1 MGTVERK
8 RISIVT
14 PFYNEEASIQSFEH
28 AITKMADECAQVDFE
43 FVCVD
48 DGSTDNT
55 LGQLVAL
62 AKKDTRFVVIELTR
76 NFGKEPALTAG
87 IDVATGDA
95 LVPFDADLQD
105 PPELIPV
112 LIKEWSAGAEVV
124 LAQRSR
130 RDSDTGFKRQS
141 AALFYKVHNRLSSVK
156 IPENVGDFRLID
168 RAVADAL
175 KRLPE
180 RQRFMKGLFAWVG
193 YEPVIVQYAR
203 EPRSAGETKFSKRKL
218 WNFALE
224 GLTSFSTIPLKVW
237 SYIGLG
243 FAILTSTYAFFIV
256 GRTLIFGVDV
266 PGYASILVAV
276 LFMGSL
282 QLISIGVLGEYVGRI
297 YAEAKQRP
305 PYLIRKTH
313 RGADEP

>member
-48 DGSTDNT
+48 DGSKDNT
-55 LGQLVAL
+55 LELLVAL
-62 AKKDTRFVVIELTR
+62 SKKDKRFVVIELTR

-130 RDSDTGFKRQS
+130 RDSDTCLLYTSPSPR
-141 AALFYKVHNRLSSVK
+141 
-156 IPENVGDFRLID
+156 D
-168 RAVADAL
+168 R
-175 KRLPE
+175 
-180 RQRFMKGLFAWVG
+180 G
-193 YEPVIVQYAR
+193 
-203 EPRSAGETKFSKRKL
+203 
-218 WNFALE
+218 
-224 GLTSFSTIPLKVW
+224 
-237 SYIGLG
+237 
-243 FAILTSTYAFFIV
+243 
-256 GRTLIFGVDV
+256 
-266 PGYASILVAV
+266 
-276 LFMGSL
+276 
-282 QLISIGVLGEYVGRI
+282 
-297 YAEAKQRP
+297 
-305 PYLIRKTH
+305 
-313 RGADEP
+313 

>member
-1 MGTVERK
+1 METVARK
-8 RISIVT
+8 KVSIVT
-14 PFYNEEASIQSFEH
+14 PFYDEEASIQSFAH
-28 AITKMADECAQVDFE
+28 AVTEMADGCTQVDFE

-141 AALFYKVHNRLSSVK
+141 AACSTKCIIGFH
-156 IPENVGDFRLID
+156 
-168 RAVADAL
+168 
-175 KRLPE
+175 
-180 RQRFMKGLFAWVG
+180 
-193 YEPVIVQYAR
+193 
-203 EPRSAGETKFSKRKL
+203 RSKFPKMSAT
-218 WNFALE
+218 F
-224 GLTSFSTIPLKVW
+224 
-237 SYIGLG
+237 
-243 FAILTSTYAFFIV
+243 
-256 GRTLIFGVDV
+256 D
-266 PGYASILVAV
+266 
-276 LFMGSL
+276 
-282 QLISIGVLGEYVGRI
+282 
-297 YAEAKQRP
+297 
-305 PYLIRKTH
+305 
-313 RGADEP
+313 